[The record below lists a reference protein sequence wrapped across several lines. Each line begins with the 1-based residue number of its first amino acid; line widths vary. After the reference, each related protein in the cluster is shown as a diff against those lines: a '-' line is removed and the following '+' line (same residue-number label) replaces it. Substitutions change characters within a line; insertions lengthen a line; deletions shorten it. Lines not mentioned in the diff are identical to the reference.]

1 MRYEAHIS
9 AYDVMDMVTIGCTLR
24 CQQSVA
30 EGSPVV
36 VLAIGTDL
44 RGEGITDPREWL
56 KDALIGLLEAL

>member
-9 AYDVMDMVTIGCTLR
+9 AYDVMDQVTIGCTLR

-30 EGSPVV
+30 EGDPMT

-44 RGEGITDPREWL
+44 RGEGISDPREWL
-56 KDALIGLLEAL
+56 RDALIGLLEVL